1 MIDGR
6 KKNFR
11 DERVNVLEY
20 VCGTEPNGPGSV
32 VQILGFKIL
41 ER

>member
-1 MIDGR
+1 VIDGR
-6 KKNFR
+6 KKNSW
-11 DERVNVLEY
+11 DERLSVPEY

>member
-1 MIDGR
+1 VIDGP

-11 DERVNVLEY
+11 DERLSVPEY
-20 VCGTEPNGPGSV
+20 VYGTGPNGPGSV